1 LPCFRGELETL
12 RGVNVDIN
20 GAAKDPKI
28 GEARVTF
35 SKRSEGDK
43 TGAFRP
49 RAITNIDHCNK
60 KGKTPKAIWEG
71 G

>member
-1 LPCFRGELETL
+1 LPGFRRELEAL
-12 RGVNVDIN
+12 RGVNVDIS
-20 GAAKDPKI
+20 GTAIDPKI

-49 RAITNIDHCNK
+49 RAITNIDHCK
-60 KGKTPKAIWEG
+60 KGETQKWIWEG